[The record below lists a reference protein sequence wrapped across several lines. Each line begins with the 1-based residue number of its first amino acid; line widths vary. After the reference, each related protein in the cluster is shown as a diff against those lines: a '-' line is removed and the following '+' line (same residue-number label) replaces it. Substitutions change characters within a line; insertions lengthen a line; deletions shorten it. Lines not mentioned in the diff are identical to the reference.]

1 MPKEDDQVAVADDDL
16 GHMTGLVEYKGN
28 RRWQLEDG

>member
-1 MPKEDDQVAVADDDL
+1 MPKEDDQVAVAVADDDL

-28 RRWQLEDG
+28 RR